1 MDSVSNIL
9 IEHLTGPYKYIASFS
24 DYIYIPNIN
33 DIITIINE
41 NTSKTYDI
49 INQSFA
55 SMIPSELPIDIPNN
69 IPIAVSKL
77 NINIQKQFQNN
88 TNANDNGIYDII
100 QNEIILYIGLT
111 LCTIMIYFTHK
122 LYNEYL
128 LENEYD
134 KLYNMNNKL
143 VNTLLDDIENNPN
156 KITQG
161 FFTKSIYEINT
172 NNKNIIDKMLN
183 NNDNTNSYYVL
194 LRIKMKHVINVYE
207 PSNET
212 TQNDNDNESERRQV
226 YTNDMYMILKF
237 TYVHDNN
244 TDINNINVSQ
254 LLLNTINIL
263 NSLTRYE
270 YKNKDFVIVAISKSN
285 NIKPNEFFDG
295 LKNINYEL
303 FNIKNIIFKNY
314 NYGFILLLPMK
325 DVYDLFLDVY
335 NNTIF
340 VSSLYKIN
348 KNNTET
354 WGNTLINK
362 TLNNK
367 TIKQ

>member
-1 MDSVSNIL
+1 MDSISTIL
-9 IEHLTGPYKYIASFS
+9 IDHLNRPYKYIASFS
-24 DYIYIPNIN
+24 DYLYIPNIN
-33 DIITIINE
+33 EIITIINE
-41 NTSKTYDI
+41 NTSKTYEI

-55 SMIPSELPIDIPNN
+55 SMIPSDLPSELPND

-77 NINIQKQFQNN
+77 NINLQKQFLNN
-88 TNANDNGIYDII
+88 TNTNENNYYNII

-134 KLYNMNNKL
+134 KLYNMNNKS
-143 VNTLLDDIENNPN
+143 VHTLLDDIENNPN

-161 FFTKSIYEINT
+161 LFTKSIYEINT
-172 NNKNIIDKMLN
+172 NNKTIIHKMIN
-183 NNDNTNSYYVL
+183 NNDTNSYYVL
-194 LRIKMKHVINVYE
+194 LRIKMKNVISVYE

-212 TQNDNDNESERRQV
+212 TQNDNDNDNESESRQG

-325 DVYDLFLDVY
+325 EVYDLFLDVY

-362 TLNNK
+362 T
-367 TIKQ
+367 IKQ